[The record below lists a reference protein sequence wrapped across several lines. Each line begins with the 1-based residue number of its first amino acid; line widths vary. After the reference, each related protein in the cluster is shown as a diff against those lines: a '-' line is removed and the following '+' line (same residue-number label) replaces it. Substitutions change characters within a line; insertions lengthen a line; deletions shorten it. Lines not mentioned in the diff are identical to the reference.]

1 MPENTDS
8 PRGEHWPVCVE
19 ILEAEDVK
27 EADGLSDLVGLPG
40 RLVNGRIDF
49 VHHPNEKTAVNSLAD
64 HKENHFC
71 HKVCPPKHNR
81 FTRTH
86 TVNYQQNKICTLK
99 HIESPEDFEESRS
112 IQNFQGLGPSQNQ
125 DPEVGG
131 GDGLKS
137 SHGEDFEGWGPG
149 QDEDFKEPR
158 RSQDKTQRWE

>member
-81 FTRTH
+81 FPRTH
-86 TVNYQQNKICTLK
+86 TVNYQQNKNIHFKTYW
-99 HIESPEDFEESRS
+99 ESWRFWGVKINSKLSRVGAKS
-112 IQNFQGLGPSQNQ
+112 KPRTWGEMGSKIKSWRRLWGLGTRT
-125 DPEVGG
+125 
-131 GDGLKS
+131 
-137 SHGEDFEGWGPG
+137 
-149 QDEDFKEPR
+149 R
-158 RSQDKTQRWE
+158 RRF